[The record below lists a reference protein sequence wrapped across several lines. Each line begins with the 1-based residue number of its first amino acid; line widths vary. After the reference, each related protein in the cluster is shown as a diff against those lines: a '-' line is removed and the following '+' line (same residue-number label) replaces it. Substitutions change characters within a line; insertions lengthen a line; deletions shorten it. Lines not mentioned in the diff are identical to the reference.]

1 MEAIGGKNAA
11 MLFPRRISPSVV
23 GVAKRGSRL
32 FSTFSP
38 TRLYEAIAA
47 MRGAEMMMKKKVNAG
62 RSIGSSAAGMPPPP
76 LRFPANSTT
85 EGRRIEMR
93 RGRAMVEKTMFFF
106 LLNTLRSFAA
116 MIQDFERFMLLPS
129 QV

>member
-1 MEAIGGKNAA
+1 MEAIGGRKAA

-23 GVAKRGSRL
+23 GVARRGSRL
-32 FSTFSP
+32 FSTLSP
-38 TRLYEAIAA
+38 TRLYEAIAV

-62 RSIGSSAAGMPPPP
+62 RSIGSSDAGMPLPP
-76 LRFPANSTT
+76 LRLPANSIIV
-85 EGRRIEMR
+85 GRRIEMK

-116 MIQDFERFMLLPS
+116 MVQDFERFM
-129 QV
+129 